1 MSLTPFRKEIGDVD
15 GLGLALRAEICTD
28 DGFTPNKAL
37 LDKMVDIGLAGD
49 LEHNGKKIGL
59 VLDVGGWYR
68 NVITFAPS
76 LDITHE
82 EIDLAIS
89 LLDQL
94 LTKAKKSWSPVACC
108 KRKARREIAG
118 PFALPH
124 PFRGGC
130 PPVSIYLPVVRCMGG
145 RVRGQGVRRPKP
157 EGAPVMERGWRSFAS
172 AAPIGILQLDTEP
185 LAMKNT
191 VRTVFRPFAAGLV
204 AILIGMHG
212 PASRAADV
220 PAPSAM
226 PPVAAP
232 PAGVYHLDKAHASLQ
247 LRVSHMGFSTYTT
260 RFSRFDAA
268 LTFDPRNIPAS
279 KLVATVETASLEMDA
294 APKMCIDIV
303 QGPQLL
309 DAAKFPKIVFRS
321 EKIQMTG
328 AKSFEIEGTL
338 DLHGVT
344 RPLTLTGTYNGG
356 YAGMPG
362 MDPHARIGF
371 SAHGAFKRSDFGMG
385 FGVPAPGT
393 TMGVGDLIDVT
404 LEAEFIGPA
413 LANTTGKPR

>member
-1 MSLTPFRKEIGDVD
+1 FDVMLPVEPPQRPVRCRGTTGYARWIDIDFIVRLLAVSAALRVPDVSQSMALLPTHTQHGNRPMRGEAWVHLSLTPFRKEIGDVD

-94 LTKAKKSWSPVACC
+94 LTKAKKGWSPVACC

-157 EGAPVMERGWRSFAS
+157 EGAPVVERGWRSFAS

-220 PAPSAM
+220 P
-226 PPVAAP
+226 
-232 PAGVYHLDKAHASLQ
+232 
-247 LRVSHMGFSTYTT
+247 
-260 RFSRFDAA
+260 
-268 LTFDPRNIPAS
+268 
-279 KLVATVETASLEMDA
+279 
-294 APKMCIDIV
+294 
-303 QGPQLL
+303 
-309 DAAKFPKIVFRS
+309 
-321 EKIQMTG
+321 
-328 AKSFEIEGTL
+328 
-338 DLHGVT
+338 
-344 RPLTLTGTYNGG
+344 
-356 YAGMPG
+356 
-362 MDPHARIGF
+362 
-371 SAHGAFKRSDFGMG
+371 
-385 FGVPAPGT
+385 
-393 TMGVGDLIDVT
+393 
-404 LEAEFIGPA
+404 
-413 LANTTGKPR
+413 